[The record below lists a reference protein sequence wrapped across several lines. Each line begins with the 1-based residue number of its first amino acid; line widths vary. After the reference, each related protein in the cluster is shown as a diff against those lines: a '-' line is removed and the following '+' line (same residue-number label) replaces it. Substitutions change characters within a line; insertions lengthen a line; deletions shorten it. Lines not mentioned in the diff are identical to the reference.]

1 MTIRLPKQEDF
12 EMNHKQHTI
21 TGLKA
26 ITVILLVSATCAA
39 LIFAT
44 PFVLAFASAVF
55 PVLGVIALIFGVIWL
70 LGFVVN
76 TGKAGINKIKSR

>member
-1 MTIRLPKQEDF
+1 
-12 EMNHKQHTI
+12 MNHKQHAI

-26 ITVILLVSATCAA
+26 ITVILLVSAACAA
-39 LIFAT
+39 FMFAT

-76 TGKAGINKIKSR
+76 AAKAGVNKIKNR